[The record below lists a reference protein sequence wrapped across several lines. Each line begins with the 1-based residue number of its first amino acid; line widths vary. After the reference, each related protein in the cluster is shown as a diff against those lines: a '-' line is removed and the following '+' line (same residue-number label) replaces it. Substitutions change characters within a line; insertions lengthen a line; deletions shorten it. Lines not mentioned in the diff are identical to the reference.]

1 MFRDE
6 EDDDKRA
13 NGFFAF
19 LNHLAKRVSEGAQV
33 PAPFVDVNNTFMKYI
48 DPEKV
53 KKGDI
58 VTVAEEVR
66 LKLDTMTDSNG
77 KRWLPLFLDRQEL
90 EKGQTA
96 NITMPVEME
105 TILRNGLAWEDV
117 EGVVIDPF
125 GKPFTM
131 NKELLEKFWRDYD
144 HWKKERQDISSR
156 ERMP

>member
-1 MFRDE
+1 MSYSGSIKWR
-6 EDDDKRA
+6 R
-13 NGFFAF
+13 GI
-19 LNHLAKRVSEGAQV
+19 HLAKRVSERAQV

-53 KKGDI
+53 KKGDT

-77 KRWLPLFLDRQEL
+77 KRWLPLFLDMQEL

-105 TILRNGLAWEDV
+105 TVLRNGLAWEDV

-131 NKELLEKFWRDYD
+131 NKELLEKFWWDYD
-144 HWKKERQDISSR
+144 HWKKERQGGP
-156 ERMP
+156 EE